1 MRKTIFLIKT
11 IGISMV
17 LILSAYIWHTTSPSS
32 SQSNAYIR
40 VIDPYQPQADIQQTK
55 GILRS
60 YLQRPLSEPIGII
73 VQLDKPL
80 FLLPPTHDTGTLDT
94 YIQSIH
100 AQEGNGGWRIESLV
114 KEYPVDHIFTNRSDN
129 QYKTFADFQD
139 LQSSSMSTG
148 WSSQNNAQTLLLG
161 ITGILLVIMLLI

>member
-1 MRKTIFLIKT
+1 MRRTIFLIKT

-17 LILSAYIWHTTSPSS
+17 LILSAYIWYTTSPSS

-40 VIDPYQPQADIQQTK
+40 VIDPYQSQADIQQIK
-55 GILRS
+55 SMLHA
-60 YLQRPLSEPIGII
+60 YLQRSLSSPIGII

-80 FLLPPTHDTGTLDT
+80 FLLPPTYDTGTLDT

-114 KEYPVDHIFTNRSDN
+114 KQYPVDHIFTNRSDS

-139 LQSSSMSTG
+139 LQSPSMSTG
-148 WSSQNNAQTLLLG
+148 RSSQNNSQTF
-161 ITGILLVIMLLI
+161 